1 MSNDAVLTPFNAVA
15 VVGSVTIDRNE
26 LADRT
31 LLKAG
36 GAATYA
42 GLTYRRHSV
51 PTVIVCN
58 VAPAEEAI
66 LALLRRQ
73 GIQVNSGRTGHTT
86 RFVNREQPGGRTQ
99 SAPALAASIGWGQ
112 VAAVC
117 DRVACLHLGPLHP
130 GDIDPQVFSGL
141 QRSNALI
148 VLDAQGLTRRI
159 DRGRIA
165 AAGSEH
171 LAAALRAADIV
182 KADEAEL
189 EVVRAACGA
198 DIEAL
203 MERYDIAEWIV
214 TRGPRGGSIHV
225 RGGRDHHYEPVGVGP
240 PVDPTGAGDVFLAAY
255 TVARFRLLQP
265 PAAAARHAARISAE
279 QVAGRYIDAALLDA
293 ARLGIADDTRFSCSR
308 QD

>member
-1 MSNDAVLTPFNAVA
+1 MTSRALMTPFHAVA
-15 VVGSVTIDRNE
+15 VVGSVAIDRNE

-58 VAPAEEAI
+58 VAPAEEAL
-66 LALLRRQ
+66 LALLRRE
-73 GIQVNSGRTGHTT
+73 GIEVSSGRTGHTT
-86 RFVNREQPGGRTQ
+86 RFVNRERPEGRIQ
-99 SAPALAASIGWGQ
+99 SAPALAAPIGWGQ
-112 VAAVC
+112 VAAVRG
-117 DRVACLHLGPLHP
+117 RVDCLHIGPLHP
-130 GDIDPQVFSGL
+130 GDIDPPVFDGL
-141 QRSNALI
+141 QRSSTLI
-148 VLDAQGLTRRI
+148 VLDVQGLTRRI
-159 DRGRIA
+159 VRGRIT
-165 AAGSEH
+165 AAGSGY

-189 EVVRAACGA
+189 EVVRAACGGG
-198 DIEAL
+198 IEAL
-203 MERYDIAEWIV
+203 MQRYDIAEWIV

-225 RGGRDHHYEPVGVGP
+225 RGGREHLYEPVGVGP

-255 TVARFRLLQP
+255 TVARFRRLQP
-265 PAAAARHAARISAE
+265 PAAAARHAAHISAE

-293 ARLGIADDTRFSCSR
+293 ARLGIADDACFSRIR